1 MQTPPAPSNRLR
13 QWLTLAAV
21 VGAIVVNFLSTR
33 FPGPTRSVGALS
45 NTLFAPVQIIP
56 ANYAFAIWGVIY
68 LGLISFCIYQLQ
80 PGQQK
85 NESLQRFSGW
95 LIVAS
100 IAQCVWIYTFQALLF
115 PLSTLP
121 MLVILGSLI
130 ALYLG
135 LGIGRTP
142 MSRRSRWFIQYPIS
156 VYLGWITVA
165 TVVNVAIALFSL
177 QWDGWGIS
185 PTVWTVLMMVISSA
199 IAAAVT
205 LRHQD
210 LAYSLVMIWALVAIV
225 VKHIDI
231 LPIAITG
238 AVLVIVLGLVG
249 FGRQMQ
255 SDRSSST
262 I

>member
-205 LRHQD
+205 LRHHD
-210 LAYSLVMIWALVAIV
+210 LVYSLVMIWALVAIV
-225 VKHIDI
+225 VKHMDI

-238 AVLVIVLGLVG
+238 SVLAIVLGLVG

-255 SDRSSST
+255 GDRPSST
-262 I
+262 